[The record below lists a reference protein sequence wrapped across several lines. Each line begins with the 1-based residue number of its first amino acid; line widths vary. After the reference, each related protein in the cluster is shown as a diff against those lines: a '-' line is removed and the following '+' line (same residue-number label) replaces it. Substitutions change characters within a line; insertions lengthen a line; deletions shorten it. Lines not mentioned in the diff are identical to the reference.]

1 MLMVRQKLKV
11 VIISDGTIC
20 TGEWQNG
27 LPNGQ
32 GTAAYADGSTYTGEW
47 KDDKPHGQG
56 TMTYWDGFT
65 YIGEWKKGERVP

>member
-1 MLMVRQKLKV
+1 MLMVRQNLKV

-32 GTAAYADGSTYTGEW
+32 GTMTYADGTKASGKW
-47 KDDKPHGQG
+47 KDGKPAA
-56 TMTYWDGFT
+56 
-65 YIGEWKKGERVP
+65 